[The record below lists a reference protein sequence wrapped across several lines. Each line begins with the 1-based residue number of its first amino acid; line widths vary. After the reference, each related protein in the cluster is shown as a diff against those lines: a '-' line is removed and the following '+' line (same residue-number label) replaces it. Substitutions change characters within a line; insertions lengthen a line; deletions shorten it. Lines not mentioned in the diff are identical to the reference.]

1 MVSEL
6 SEWNNGQGISLESWV
21 ECVGN
26 FKLAVGYSTLFWP
39 EFVLFEDYILREG
52 FDLGSLRGFEKQQ
65 NGNRGAVEWVMNHLH
80 IADIHSNDQESATE
94 DKIRYLGNTLKE
106 IYEYKLRSQFPDRP
120 CTVEF
125 QESEDRNNLVEFQLS
140 FWQKKHDK

>member
-6 SEWNNGQGISLESWV
+6 SEWNNGQGISLESWI
-21 ECVGN
+21 ECMGN
-26 FKLAVGYSTLFWP
+26 FKLAVGYSAIFWP

-52 FDLGSLRGFEKQQ
+52 FNLESLRGFEKQQ
-65 NGNRGAVEWVMNHLH
+65 NGSKGAVEWVMNHLH
-80 IADIHSNDQESATE
+80 IADIHTNDQENATE
-94 DKIRYLGNTLKE
+94 DKIQYLGNTMKE

-120 CTVEF
+120 CIVEF
-125 QESEDRNNLVEFQLS
+125 QKPENQNDLVEFQLS